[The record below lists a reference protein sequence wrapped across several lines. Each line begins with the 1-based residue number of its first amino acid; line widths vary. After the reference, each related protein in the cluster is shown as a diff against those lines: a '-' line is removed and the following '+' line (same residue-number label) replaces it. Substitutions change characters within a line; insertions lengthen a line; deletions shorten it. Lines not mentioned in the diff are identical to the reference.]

1 MERKEEEQ
9 RNIEAER
16 SSTAH
21 LLLSDYCSIEQE
33 RKEQE
38 RKDSGEG
45 KLITVCVKTG
55 GQD

>member
-9 RNIEAER
+9 RNIEAVR
-16 SSTAH
+16 GSTAH

-33 RKEQE
+33 RK
-38 RKDSGEG
+38 DSREG
-45 KLITVCVKTG
+45 KLITVFVKTG